1 MWGYGDGGHRGQT
14 WGWGTKDH
22 RDRACGIVGM
32 GDRHGDRVHGIVGMG
47 TWGRGAWDIGMG
59 GMGRW
64 GWGTKDHGDRAC
76 GIVGMGAM
84 GTRGWGRKRPWGQRM
99 GLWGQLWGR
108 GDGEGGILG
117 LGHMGTPRMGYGVV
131 GMGTRMC
138 GVGHGRS
145 QGQNGWDCGD
155 GCGVGGA
162 ERNGGDGV
170 RDRAAGTG
178 RVGMWGRDVEQW
190 GGGLRGGDTELRGRR
205 ERTDYGGSG

>member
-1 MWGYGDGGHRGQT
+1 MVGMWDYGDGGHRGQT

-32 GDRHGDRVHGIVGMG
+32 GDRHGDRVHGIVGTG
-47 TWGRGAWDIGMG
+47 TWGRGAGED
-59 GMGRW
+59 
-64 GWGTKDHGDRAC
+64 GDGVQKTMETER
-76 GIVGMGAM
+76 VGLW
-84 GTRGWGRKRPWGQRM
+84 GWGRKRPWGQRM
-99 GLWGQLWGR
+99 GLWGQPWGC
-108 GDGEGGILG
+108 GDGEGGTLG

-131 GMGTRMC
+131 GMGTRTC

-170 RDRAAGTG
+170 WDRAAGTG

-190 GGGLRGGDTELRGRR
+190 GGGLRGGDTELRGRW